1 MTISDSEIRRLE
13 EIGAR
18 TWPARTT
25 ERRHGWLVSIDAG
38 VTRRA
43 NSVLPLDCEDGPAID
58 QRIEDVEQRFQERGL
73 TPCFKMTRAAR
84 PGDLDALLE
93 RRGYRAEGYSHVLTM
108 ATSQASGSQGPS
120 VELFSEATPD
130 WLACHWPGHTDD
142 EGWIGIVRRIAGPKA
157 FALVRI
163 DGVPAG
169 TALANVADGWTC
181 ITAVHT
187 QPAYRRR
194 GVGRAL
200 VTALADWARRQGSG
214 IFLQVEADNAAAL
227 RLYVSVGFAPAYDY
241 HYRALQS

>member
-1 MTISDSEIRRLE
+1 MSITDSEIRRLE
-13 EIGAR
+13 EIGAK

-25 ERRHGWLVSIDAG
+25 ERRHGWLMSMDAG

-43 NSVLPLDCEDGPAID
+43 NSVLPLDCEDGQAID
-58 QRIEDVEQRFQERGL
+58 QHIEDVELRFQERGL

-84 PGDLDALLE
+84 PGDLDVLLE
-93 RRGYRAEGYSHVLTM
+93 RRGYRAEGHSQVLTM
-108 ATSQASGSQGPS
+108 ATSQAIGSQGPS
-120 VELFSEATPD
+120 VDLSSEATSD

-142 EGWIGIVRRIAGPKA
+142 EGWIAIVRRIAGPKA

-163 DGVPAG
+163 DGELAG

-187 QPAYRRR
+187 QPPYRRR

-200 VTALADWARRQGSG
+200 VTALAEWARGQGAG
-214 IFLQVEADNAAAL
+214 IFLQVEADNLAAL
-227 RLYVSVGFAPAYDY
+227 RLYASVGFAPVYDY